1 MATMQEDPREV
12 IERCLKYVNGEDR
25 EPYVAVGQC
34 IHSAIPTEEG
44 FRLWIDWARG
54 WPKFHEGNARSD
66 WKSFKIKAG
75 GRTLGTLMKMALDAG
90 MPPLKLAG
98 SAEPP
103 PRSAAPKPSPA
114 PPPPTIFPTIPSSKQ
129 GFYKVDEFRY
139 TPDWVVVRYEKKD
152 WTPSETEPKRPK
164 IFGQY
169 KRVPGGWEPG
179 SPPAPRPLYRD
190 LMWLFGNEEGS
201 IEMVEPLPSND
212 PLFLVEGENCVRRLH
227 LLGLDAATCA
237 NGADGIASADWGIVK
252 GREVRLWPDN
262 DKAGRGWAEK
272 LAKVV
277 EEAGAKSVALVR
289 PYSSKDGD
297 AETKEDVIDYLNNHP
312 ESTMTTIL
320 NRECSTISAGST
332 TTSLVDGFLQNLRD
346 RHAAGNWG
354 GLTLG
359 HEWKS
364 VDKEKGLD
372 EMLWGLRGLIF
383 LGAAP
388 GAGKTQLALQLV
400 EAVLDSNPDT
410 AVIFYNLEMP
420 RDEIAAR
427 WISYRSGLKYRDLL
441 MPDPTI
447 TGPRGKESG
456 FLSGTRVP
464 TKNRQAIESACA
476 RVRSYERRVK
486 VVGKV
491 PGSAREGG
499 ERGGW
504 GEAMLD
510 EVSKFKAESGAKRV
524 FVVIDNFQAIDIEMP
539 NKTSDLDRDRETVE
553 GITRL
558 QRGMGLGAVLCIS
571 ELRKD
576 NFSFVSGMG
585 DLLGS
590 GRLPYRADTV
600 MLLHYRKMIPLGKAK
615 PGSEKRA
622 YKHRHPQELTL
633 TISKT
638 RDGGHRGTVDLW
650 WDEHFSKLLT
660 VSTITPDER
669 AKIDQAAAKAERE
682 AKNWKPPSE
691 DEDCIDEESI

>member
-12 IERCLKYVNGEDR
+12 IERCLRYVNGEDR
-25 EPYVAVGQC
+25 GPYIAVGQC
-34 IHSAIPTEEG
+34 IHSAIPTDEG
-44 FRLWIDWARG
+44 FRLWSDWAKS
-54 WPKFHEGNARSD
+54 WPKFKESDARTD
-66 WKSFKIKAG
+66 WRSFKDKAG
-75 GRTLGTLMKMALDAG
+75 GRTLGTLVKMARDAG
-90 MPPLKLAG
+90 MPSTTQVA
-98 SAEPP
+98 ST
-103 PRSAAPKPSPA
+103 PREKT
-114 PPPPTIFPTIPSSKQ
+114 TIFPVIPST
-129 GFYKVDEFRY
+129 YKGYSRVDEYEY

-152 WTPSETEPKRPK
+152 WIPSETEPKRPK

-169 KRVPGGWEPG
+169 RRVSGGWEPG
-179 SPPAPRPLYRD
+179 SPPAPRPLYKRGW
-190 LMWLFGNEEGS
+190 WLFGEDGS
-201 IEMVEPLPSND
+201 RVTMEAAPSSD
-212 PLFLVEGENCVRRLH
+212 PLFLVEGEKCVEELARN
-227 LLGLDAATCA
+227 GIDAATCA
-237 NGADGIASADWGIVK
+237 NGADGIASADWSIVK

-262 DKAGRGWAEK
+262 DKDGRRWAER

-289 PYSSKDGD
+289 PFSSKDGN
-297 AETKEDVIDYLNNHP
+297 AETKEDAADYLSQRHEQGGIELSP
-312 ESTMTTIL
+312 QSMKVFIL
-320 NRECSTISAGST
+320 ARECSTISAGST

-354 GLTLG
+354 GLMLG
-359 HEWKS
+359 AGWASK
-364 VDKEKGLD
+364 DKERGLD

-400 EAVLDSNPDT
+400 EAVLDSNPDA

-420 RDEIAAR
+420 RDEITAR

-441 MPDPTI
+441 APDPTI
-447 TGPRGKESG
+447 TGPRGEESG
-456 FLSGTRVP
+456 SLSGTRVP
-464 TKNRQAIESACA
+464 TKHRQAIETACA
-476 RVRSYERRVK
+476 RVRGYERRVR
-486 VVGKV
+486 VVPKV
-491 PGSAREGG
+491 PGSAREGS

-504 GEAMLD
+504 GEAMID

-539 NKTSDLDRDRETVE
+539 GGATDLDRDRETVE

-571 ELRKD
+571 ELRKA
-576 NFSFVSGMG
+576 NFGFVTGMG

-600 MLLHYRKMIPLGKAK
+600 MLLHYRKMIPLGQAK
-615 PGSEKRA
+615 SGSETRA
-622 YKHRHPQELTL
+622 YKHRHPQEMVL

-650 WDEHFSKLLT
+650 WDEHFSKFLT
-660 VSTITPDER
+660 VSTITPEER
-669 AKIDQAAAKAERE
+669 SKIENEAAKAEAE
-682 AKNWKPPSE
+682 AKKWKPPAE
-691 DEDCIDEESI
+691 DLDIDEETV